1 MPTSSAR
8 SSLMSRVTLVGALA
22 ATGWAATG
30 CSPPALELVWAD
42 EFTGAA
48 GAAPDPA
55 SWSFEIGTGNGGWG
69 NGELQYYRRE
79 NAVLDGDGHLVITA
93 RREDFA
99 GSAYTSSRLITKG
112 LREFAYGRFEARVK
126 LPRGQGIWPAF
137 WLLGGNIDQV
147 PWPGCGEID
156 ILELRGQA
164 PDRVLGSL
172 HGPGYSG
179 AGAVT
184 DTYVRPGGV
193 GFDDDFHTFAIEW
206 DERYVA
212 WEVDGETYQV
222 VTPAQLPEGAPWVF
236 DREFFVLLNL
246 AVGGNFVGPPDATT
260 VFPQAMV
267 IDYVRVSQAAR

>member
-1 MPTSSAR
+1 MSTSPAASCP
-8 SSLMSRVTLVGALA
+8 LSRVTLAAALA
-22 ATGWAATG
+22 ATA

-55 SWSFEIGTGNGGWG
+55 NWRFDVGTGTGGWG
-69 NGELQYYRRE
+69 NGELQYYRPD

-93 RREDFA
+93 LREDVA
-99 GSAYTSSRLITKG
+99 GSAYTSARLITKG

-222 VTPAQLPEGAPWVF
+222 VTPAQLPDGAPWVF
-236 DREFFVLLNL
+236 DREFFVILNL

-267 IDYVRVSQAAR
+267 IDHVRVSQAAR